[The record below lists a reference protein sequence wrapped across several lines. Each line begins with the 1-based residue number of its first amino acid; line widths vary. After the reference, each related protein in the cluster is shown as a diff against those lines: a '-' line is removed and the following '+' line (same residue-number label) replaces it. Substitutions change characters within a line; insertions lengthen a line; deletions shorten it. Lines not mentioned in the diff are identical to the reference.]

1 MNGRPRDYRAEYARR
16 ITKGAMRGLSRSQ
29 ARGHPRRMEAPLRTK
44 PPAFSRQ
51 LEAGLRAI
59 KSGQSLTEA
68 ARSVHVA
75 PERLRRYLAA
85 SGIAEK
91 RGGRWTVGPRD
102 TRIRQMLLYSQ
113 GVAIIASVTPAEA
126 DIIGRYM
133 AAVGRFLESN
143 DAAYLAPFAGEA
155 ITDTAGHRHPLET
168 DPNALYRLDATG
180 GETFEDVY
188 RIVV

>member
-1 MNGRPRDYRAEYARR
+1 MSRRPRDYRAEYARR
-16 ITKGAMRGLSRSQ
+16 IGRGAMRGLSRSQ
-29 ARGHPRRMEAPLRTK
+29 ARGHPRQTEAPLRIK
-44 PPAFSRQ
+44 MPAFSRQ

-59 KSGQSLTEA
+59 KSGQSLSEA

-91 RGGRWTVGPRD
+91 RGGRWTVGPDD

-113 GVAIIASVTPAEA
+113 GAPMVVNVTPAEA

-143 DAAYLAPFAGEA
+143 DPAYLDPFVGEA
-155 ITDTAGHRHPLET
+155 VTDTAGHRYPLET
-168 DPNALYRLDATG
+168 DPNALYRLDASG

>member
-1 MNGRPRDYRAEYARR
+1 
-16 ITKGAMRGLSRSQ
+16 
-29 ARGHPRRMEAPLRTK
+29 MEAPLRTK

-59 KSGQSLTEA
+59 KSGQSLSEA

-113 GVAIIASVTPAEA
+113 GIAIIASVTPAEA

-143 DAAYLAPFAGEA
+143 DPAYLAPFAGEV
-155 ITDTAGHRHPLET
+155 ITDTAGRHHPLET
-168 DPNALYRLDATG
+168 DPNALYRLEASG

>member
-1 MNGRPRDYRAEYARR
+1 MSRRPRDYRAEYARR
-16 ITKGAMRGLSRSQ
+16 IARGAMRGLSRSQ
-29 ARGHPRRMEAPLRTK
+29 ARGHPRQAEAPLRIK
-44 PPAFSRQ
+44 RPAFSRQ

-59 KSGQSLTEA
+59 KSGQSLSEA

-85 SGIAEK
+85 SGIAKK
-91 RGGRWTVGPRD
+91 RGGRWTVGPDD

-113 GVAIIASVTPAEA
+113 GAPMVVSVTPTEA

-143 DAAYLAPFAGEA
+143 DPAYLAPFAGEA
-155 ITDTAGHRHPLET
+155 VTDTDGHRHPLET